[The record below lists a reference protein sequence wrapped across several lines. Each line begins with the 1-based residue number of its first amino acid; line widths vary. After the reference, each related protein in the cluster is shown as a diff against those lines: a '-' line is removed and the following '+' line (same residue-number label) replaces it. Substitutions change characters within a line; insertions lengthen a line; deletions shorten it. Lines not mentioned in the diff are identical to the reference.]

1 MAAAAP
7 APAENYGIRS
17 LKIDYIDDVYH
28 QLDGRFIEA
37 KGYTYTKTI
46 SNHIEEN
53 NWHLKEMP
61 SEELEHMGI
70 SLDTTPV
77 YYINELELVGCKDES
92 ITVNAVVDNIEYTIV
107 CPVIKQ
113 EDYNPAT
120 IGQHMGYSQDHKIG
134 LIAMYSEL
142 PSRGV
147 YGVEVP
153 VLTTYNIN
161 EVSMV
166 MTCDYVNTETIIEPL
181 EYKFMPYSYDLSERG
196 EAFND
201 NYNTASGRYSHAEG
215 GWTRATGSYS
225 HSEGEDSVASGPSS
239 HAEGQGGQATADC
252 THAEGYRTVA
262 SEDGAHAE
270 GWQTEAS
277 GACAHAEGIETEA
290 SGNYSHASNIRTIAG
305 YEGQTAIGKY
315 NNNKSGNLFEIGN
328 GGIDGH
334 SNAMEVTEDGTVY
347 ASDFKCKNLLPNT
360 TDTQTIEGVTFTRN
374 QDGTISL
381 SGTAT
386 ANAFYTLATLSLDT
400 SKTYTLSGC
409 PAEGDYTNKYSLY
422 TDIGSQKEKDE
433 GEGVTFTPTSGS
445 GYFYIVVREGQ
456 DTTGLVFKPQLET
469 GEKASSYTKYKN
481 FESQP
486 TVFNINGNVT

>member
-1 MAAAAP
+1 M
-7 APAENYGIRS
+7 
-17 LKIDYIDDVYH
+17 
-28 QLDGRFIEA
+28 
-37 KGYTYTKTI
+37 
-46 SNHIEEN
+46 
-53 NWHLKEMP
+53 
-61 SEELEHMGI
+61 
-70 SLDTTPV
+70 
-77 YYINELELVGCKDES
+77 
-92 ITVNAVVDNIEYTIV
+92 
-107 CPVIKQ
+107 
-113 EDYNPAT
+113 
-120 IGQHMGYSQDHKIG
+120 
-134 LIAMYSEL
+134 
-142 PSRGV
+142 

-347 ASDFKCKNLLPNT
+347 ASDFKSKNLLPNLVVS
-360 TDTQTIEGVTFTRN
+360 QTINDLVVTRN
-374 QDGTISL
+374 SDGSITIN
-381 SGTAT
+381 GTAS
-386 ANAFYTLATLSLDT
+386 AN
-400 SKTYTLSGC
+400 
-409 PAEGDYTNKYSLY
+409 
-422 TDIGSQKEKDE
+422 
-433 GEGVTFTPTSGS
+433 TFLFAQIIIT
-445 GYFYIVVREGQ
+445 IQQR
-456 DTTGLVFKPQLET
+456 L
-469 GEKASSYTKYKN
+469 
-481 FESQP
+481 
-486 TVFNINGNVT
+486 IH